1 MEIKFNIM
9 KTRFVLAALVAVVC
23 SSVASFAQKN
33 ADPEGYVT
41 YSLPST
47 VLVLEVEAVQ
57 ENFYAG
63 PYAAYAEKYLGI
75 RVPQE
80 DKQTYQLKSIK
91 MTPYVEPDHSRRYS
105 VNVPKGDVDATCL
118 KLSPMGL
125 ISFADARNGGE
136 VAWRFPVAGKGD
148 FSDKGVSSN
157 LTSESA
163 TLYRNNDKD
172 AKYNELLVQ
181 QDVVV
186 AKTLEKKAAETAQK
200 ILDAREERY
209 KIVVGDTDATYSG
222 EALQAAIDELTRL
235 EKEYLTLFVGYTET
249 QVEKACFEVLPQA
262 GEQQKYIAFRL
273 SDSEGLVP
281 ATNVSGKP
289 ILMEIIPQEF
299 AKTDV
304 AKAEETAAA
313 EAQAQLEATGK
324 APKAKAPVEKR
335 AAEVYYRLPAVC
347 TVNIKNGVELLL
359 QARVPVYQ
367 LGQESSLPVNVIL

>member
-1 MEIKFNIM
+1 M
-9 KTRFVLAALVAVVC
+9 KTKLILAALVAAIC
-23 SSVASFAQKN
+23 CPVASFAQKN
-33 ADPEGYVT
+33 SDPEGYVT

-57 ENFYAG
+57 EAFYAG

-75 RVPQE
+75 TVPQE
-80 DKQTYQLKSIK
+80 DKQAYKLKSIK
-91 MTPYVEPDHSRRYS
+91 MTPYVEPDHSKRYS
-105 VNVPKGDVDATCL
+105 VNVPKGNIDATFL

-136 VAWRFPVAGKGD
+136 IAWRFPVTGKGD

-172 AKYNELLVQ
+172 AKFAASLVQ

-186 AKTLEKKAAETAQK
+186 AKSLEKKASEAAQK
-200 ILDAREERY
+200 ILNAREERY
-209 KIVVGDTDATYSG
+209 KIVIGDTDATYSG

-235 EKEYLTLFVGYTET
+235 EKEYLSLFIGYTET
-249 QVEKACFEVLPQA
+249 QVEKAVFEVVPQA
-262 GEQQKYIAFRL
+262 GEAQKYIAFRL
-273 SDSEGLVP
+273 SDTEGLVP
-281 ATNVSGKP
+281 ATNLSGKP
-289 ILMEIIPQEF
+289 ILLEIIPQEF
-299 AKTDV
+299 AQTAV
-304 AKAEETAAA
+304 SKAEEDAAAA
-313 EAQAQLEATGK
+313 EKAQLEATGK
-324 APKAKAPVEKR
+324 APKTKAPEEKR
-335 AAEVYYRLPAVC
+335 AAQVYYRLPATC

-359 QARVPVYQ
+359 QTRVPVYQ